1 MKTILIP
8 ILLSIAISTAAQI
21 PGTRIDGPLK
31 INDQITVKEGDTLKI
46 GVGSNSVGGNFR
58 FIYTP
63 ANYLLGIQEESID
76 RSFTGKSGIIKTFK
90 QWKNK
95 KTGEK
100 TFTVINLGGLN
111 SIVDLEAAIQS
122 GEIVAINGK
131 PIKQATAATATQPA
145 TSVADEL
152 KKLKE
157 LLDQGILT
165 KEEFDAAKK
174 KLLGN

>member
-1 MKTILIP
+1 MKTL
-8 ILLSIAISTAAQI
+8 LLSVAITLATAAAAQI

-31 INDQITVKEGDTLKI
+31 ISDQISVKEGDTLKI
-46 GVGSNSVGGNFR
+46 GTGSNSVHGNFR

-63 ANYLLGIQEESID
+63 ANAWLGSPEESLD
-76 RSFTGKSGIIKTFK
+76 RSFTGKIGVIKTFK
-90 QWKNK
+90 KWTHK
-95 KTGEK
+95 KSGEK

-111 SIVDLEAAIQS
+111 TVVELDAAIQA

-131 PIKQATAATATQPA
+131 PIKPATTSTQPG
-145 TSVADEL
+145 TGSVADEL

-165 KEEFDAAKK
+165 KEEFEAAKK
-174 KLLGN
+174 KLLNQ